1 MAATK
6 WHLGIK
12 TWSRQLAEVQ
22 TKQHG
27 MVVGARW
34 ADLSMSE
41 TADLLGSS
49 KVYKKWP
56 EEKISSERLLC
67 GPKWLVDVWIF
78 SRQTLGPLIPIEHCL
93 NAVAYLSIVADH
105 VHPFITTVYTSSHGY
120 FSRIMHHVTYHLKLA
135 FSNMSMSSLYSN
147 GLRHQISIQ

>member
-41 TADLLGSS
+41 TADLLGSR
-49 KVYKKWP
+49 VYGEWS
-56 EEKISSERLLC
+56 EKENILSE
-67 GPKWLVDVWIF
+67 PVV
-78 SRQTLGPLIPIEHCL
+78 
-93 NAVAYLSIVADH
+93 
-105 VHPFITTVYTSSHGY
+105 
-120 FSRIMHHVTYHLKLA
+120 
-135 FSNMSMSSLYSN
+135 
-147 GLRHQISIQ
+147 